1 MLTSLSTEEEIT
13 ILYELLVPVLPFE
26 EETTQT
32 ASEHMSDKEPRVF
45 QSVSC
50 FFFFFNFSSRAY
62 RPEHPKMAERP
73 L

>member
-1 MLTSLSTEEEIT
+1 MLASLSTEEEIT
-13 ILYELLVPVLPFE
+13 ILYELLVPVLSFE

-50 FFFFFNFSSRAY
+50 FLIFPLELH
-62 RPEHPKMAERP
+62 RPERPKMTERP

>member
-50 FFFFFNFSSRAY
+50 FFFFNFSSSAY
-62 RPEHPKMAERP
+62 SPERPKMAERP
-73 L
+73 V

>member
-1 MLTSLSTEEEIT
+1 MLVSLSTEEEIT
-13 ILYELLVPVLPFE
+13 ILYELLVHVLPFE

-32 ASEHMSDKEPRVF
+32 ASEHMSDKKKTRVF

-50 FFFFFNFSSRAY
+50 FLIFPLELHI
-62 RPEHPKMAERP
+62 PEHPKMAERP